1 MLQNR
6 YPKHTLE
13 STHSTHRSQATDLLP
28 IAMTISD
35 PKETK
40 KNKKKKKVGSRIR
53 TGDKLASLEYSTL
66 TSLPESSY
74 DWLQSKL
81 LSDTENKTKSLDP
94 GATTNEDQSRT
105 SHSSP
110 WNFQILKLTE
120 IQKRNQGSAGNDNTN
135 VRNLQLLLLLLLLLL
150 RQLLL
155 VVVSENWFLLVLVH
169 FGCLAHTTF
178 FNWRKLLVEVV
189 RRCQLFFGCQ
199 QTTTTTLHDKR

>member
-1 MLQNR
+1 
-6 YPKHTLE
+6 
-13 STHSTHRSQATDLLP
+13 
-28 IAMTISD
+28 
-35 PKETK
+35 
-40 KNKKKKKVGSRIR
+40 
-53 TGDKLASLEYSTL
+53 
-66 TSLPESSY
+66 
-74 DWLQSKL
+74 
-81 LSDTENKTKSLDP
+81 
-94 GATTNEDQSRT
+94 
-105 SHSSP
+105 
-110 WNFQILKLTE
+110 
-120 IQKRNQGSAGNDNTN
+120 